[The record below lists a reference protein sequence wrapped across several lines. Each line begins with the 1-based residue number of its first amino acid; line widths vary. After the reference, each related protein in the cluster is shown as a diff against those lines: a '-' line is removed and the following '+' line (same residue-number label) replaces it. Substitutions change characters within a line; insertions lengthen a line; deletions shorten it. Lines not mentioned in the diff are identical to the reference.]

1 MIAWQ
6 MFLNPMT
13 LPSGLV
19 LYLVIPLCV
28 SVAVVYKTVRAQS
41 LRRLWIE
48 IPFAV
53 AYMLAG
59 LAALAVAL
67 FLIQEYCL

>member
-6 MFLNPMT
+6 LFLNPMM

-28 SVAVVYKTVRAQS
+28 SVAVVYKTVRAPS

-53 AYMLAG
+53 VYMLAG